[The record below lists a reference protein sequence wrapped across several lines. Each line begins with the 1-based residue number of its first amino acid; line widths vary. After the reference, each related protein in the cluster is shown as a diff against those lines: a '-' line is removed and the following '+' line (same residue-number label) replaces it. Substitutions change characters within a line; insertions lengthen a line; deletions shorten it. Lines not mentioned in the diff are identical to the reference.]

1 MSVPSKHSIEQYY
14 AEFAEADRLTS
25 GMGQLEFERTKR
37 ILQRFLPSPPAIVV
51 DVGGGT
57 GPYSF
62 WLSELGYETYLID
75 CSERLLE
82 LCKNR
87 IRENPQA
94 PSPRS
99 VEVGDARSLSRQDA
113 SCDVVLM
120 FGPLY
125 HLTERSERVRAIREA
140 CRILKP
146 GGYVFAATI
155 SRVASFMA
163 AVCEKLLNDATF
175 LSIVEVDLES
185 GQHRNPTDNISF
197 FTDAFFHRNVEI
209 RAELEEGGFSVV
221 TQVPIEGL
229 GSMARDIDSIWAE
242 PHGRKVLLRLLERTE
257 MIEEVSG
264 SSFHIMTVGRRAGL
278 TATESPGHGTR

>member
-1 MSVPSKHSIEQYY
+1 MSVPSKCSIEKYY
-14 AEFAEADRLTS
+14 AEFAEAERLTS

-37 ILQRFLPSPPAIVV
+37 ILKRFLPSPPAIVA

-62 WLSELGYETYLID
+62 WLAELGYETYLTD
-75 CSERLLE
+75 CSARLVE

-87 IRENPQA
+87 IRTNPQA
-94 PSPRS
+94 PRPRS
-99 VEVGDARSLSRQDA
+99 VEVGDARSLSQPDG
-113 SCDVVLM
+113 SCDAVLI

-140 CRILKP
+140 RRILKP
-146 GGYVFAATI
+146 GGYIFAATI

-175 LSIVEVDLES
+175 LSIVGVDLET

-229 GSMARDIDSIWAE
+229 GSMVRDIDSIWAE
-242 PHGRKVLLRLLERTE
+242 PHGREVLLSLLERTE
-257 MIEEVSG
+257 MSEEVSG
-264 SSFHIMTVGRRAGL
+264 SSFHIMTVGRRGVA
-278 TATESPGHGTR
+278 P

>member
-1 MSVPSKHSIEQYY
+1 MPASSKRSIEQYY
-14 AEFAEADRLTS
+14 AEFAEQERLNS
-25 GMGQLEFERTKR
+25 GMGQLEFERSKQ
-37 ILQRFLPSPPAIVV
+37 ILRRFLAPPPAVIV

-62 WLSELGYETYLID
+62 WLSELGYETHLID
-75 CSERLLE
+75 SSEKLVE
-82 LCKNR
+82 LCKSR
-87 IRENPQA
+87 IRANPQA

-99 VEVGDARSLSRQDA
+99 VEVGDARSLPQPDG
-113 SCDVVLM
+113 SCDGVLM

-140 CRILKP
+140 RRILKP

-209 RAELEEGGFSVV
+209 RAELEESGFSVV

-229 GSMARDIDSIWAE
+229 GSMARGIDSIWTE
-242 PHGRKVLLRLLERTE
+242 PHGRKALLSLLERTE

-264 SSFHIMTVGRRAGL
+264 SSFHIMTVGRRG
-278 TATESPGHGTR
+278 E

>member
-1 MSVPSKHSIEQYY
+1 MPEPSKRSIEQYY

-37 ILQRFLPSPPAIVV
+37 ISQRFLPPPPAIVV

-62 WLSELGYETYLID
+62 WLAELGYETHLTD
-75 CSERLLE
+75 CSERLVE
-82 LCKNR
+82 LCKSR
-87 IRENPQA
+87 IRANPQA

-99 VEVGDARSLSRQDA
+99 VKVGDARSLSLPDE

-125 HLTERSERVRAIREA
+125 HLTERSQRIRAIREA

-146 GGYVFAATI
+146 GGYVLVATI

-163 AVCEKLLNDATF
+163 AVCEKLLNDTTF
-175 LSIVEVDLES
+175 LSIVEVDLET

-209 RAELEEGGFSVV
+209 RAELEEGVIF
-221 TQVPIEGL
+221 
-229 GSMARDIDSIWAE
+229 GSY
-242 PHGRKVLLRLLERTE
+242 T
-257 MIEEVSG
+257 G
-264 SSFHIMTVGRRAGL
+264 SNRRI
-278 TATESPGHGTR
+278 GHNG

>member
-1 MSVPSKHSIEQYY
+1 MSVRSKRSVEQYY
-14 AEFAEADRLTS
+14 AEFAEAERLTS

-37 ILQRFLPSPPAIVV
+37 ILQRFLPSPPAIVM

-62 WLSELGYETYLID
+62 WLSELGYETYLTD
-75 CSERLLE
+75 RSERLVE
-82 LCKNR
+82 LCRSR
-87 IRENPQA
+87 IRANPQA

-99 VEVGDARSLSRQDA
+99 VEVGDARSLSQPDG
-113 SCDVVLM
+113 SCDAVLM

-125 HLTERSERVRAIREA
+125 HLTERSERVRAIQEA
-140 CRILKP
+140 CRIVRP

-175 LSIVEVDLES
+175 LSIIEVDLDT

-197 FTDAFFHRNVEI
+197 FTDAFFHRNGEI
-209 RAELEEGGFSVV
+209 HAELQEGGFSVV

-229 GSMARDIDSIWAE
+229 GSMARDFDSLWAQS
-242 PHGRKVLLRLLERTE
+242 HGRKVLLSLLERTE

-264 SSFHIMTVGRRAGL
+264 ISFHIMTVGRR
-278 TATESPGHGTR
+278 TI